1 MTQRLNEMGASL
13 GNEKKENQRMV
24 EEFSK
29 VKQIEQK
36 LKNKNKSL
44 KAYIYQLEN
53 EKKDQFLKIDIQNS
67 KSHEMKKEL
76 KRMSDE
82 NAVFHRQKRA
92 SVKLNQAQQQ
102 APITQVIFFR

>member
-1 MTQRLNEMGASL
+1 MTERLNEMGASL

-24 EEFSK
+24 EEISK

-53 EKKDQFLKIDIQNS
+53 EKKDHFLKIDIQNS
-67 KSHEMKKEL
+67 KSHEMKKEV
-76 KRMSDE
+76 KRVSDE
-82 NAVFHRQKRA
+82 NAVFHRKKRA
-92 SVKLNQAQQQ
+92 SVRHGQAGPQ
-102 APITQVIFFR
+102 APITSVIFLR

>member
-1 MTQRLNEMGASL
+1 
-13 GNEKKENQRMV
+13 
-24 EEFSK
+24 
-29 VKQIEQK
+29 
-36 LKNKNKSL
+36 
-44 KAYIYQLEN
+44 
-53 EKKDQFLKIDIQNS
+53 
-67 KSHEMKKEL
+67 MKKEL